1 MKVLNLMGKI
11 FFYLSE
17 LLVVYFLWPKMRK
30 DFSTYFLHLFG
41 PKLSI
46 KSKNFW
52 NCLWVCLGSE
62 TVCPEKDR
70 QMAFYSPLSL
80 YICRYIDIS
89 YTMFSWKG
97 AHECVCG
104 MGCGRRFPF
113 QSRHECEAQVI
124 GETKLQTCFFIIC
137 FGIISAIVQ
146 LVIGE
151 TELLVSL
158 LFVMCN
164 RS

>member
-1 MKVLNLMGKI
+1 MFKNCISQV
-11 FFYLSE
+11 
-17 LLVVYFLWPKMRK
+17 
-30 DFSTYFLHLFG
+30 
-41 PKLSI
+41 KL
-46 KSKNFW
+46 
-52 NCLWVCLGSE
+52 SE

-124 GETKLQTCFFIIC
+124 GKTILVVFYLFWYFLQNIYHITTSYIC
-137 FGIISAIVQ
+137 NTSVRR
-146 LVIGE
+146 
-151 TELLVSL
+151 
-158 LFVMCN
+158 